1 MAITQRKR
9 ERGHIQSFGLILS
22 FSQKRVAQLGMRQMG
37 CRGIGRRYSMRI
49 AIDAM
54 GGDHAPQAVFEGVK
68 LVLPELN
75 KDVELVLYG
84 DETTIKDGLSA
95 LGVTDKRVSI
105 VATTEVV
112 GCDEQPTLAIR
123 KKKDSSMVR
132 AVEAVATGEAD
143 CVLSAGS
150 TGALLTGATLII
162 KRLKGV
168 KRPALATVMPTVD
181 SCVLL
186 LDCGANTD
194 CKSDY
199 LVQFGLMGSAYMQ
212 RVIGVSNPRVGLLNN
227 GAEEEKGNEL
237 TKEAHQ
243 LLKTAPIHFTGNCE
257 GRDVLSG
264 QFDVVVCDGF
274 DGNIVLKGTEGAAEL
289 IMGLLK
295 QGLMSSFRTK
305 IGALI
310 CKPAFKQL
318 KKKLDYTEYGGAPLL
333 GVNGGVI
340 KAHGS
345 SNGKSFRSAILQA
358 QKLVASDVT
367 RLLGEEIAKF
377 DLEGKAAE

>member
-1 MAITQRKR
+1 
-9 ERGHIQSFGLILS
+9 
-22 FSQKRVAQLGMRQMG
+22 
-37 CRGIGRRYSMRI
+37 MRI

-54 GGDHAPQAVFEGVK
+54 GGDHAPQAVLEGVK
-68 LVLPELN
+68 LVLTELN
-75 KDVELVLYG
+75 SDVNLALYG
-84 DETTIKDGLSA
+84 DEKIIREGLAA
-95 LGVTDKRVSI
+95 LGVNDKRVSI
-105 VATTEVV
+105 VATSEVI

-168 KRPALATVMPTVD
+168 KRPALATIMPTVD
-181 SCVLL
+181 SCMLL

-199 LVQFGLMGSAYMQ
+199 LVQFAMMGSAYMKS
-212 RVIGVSNPRVGLLNN
+212 VIGVNNPRVGLLSN

-237 TKEAHQ
+237 TKETHK
-243 LLKTAPIHFTGNCE
+243 LLKTAPVNFTGNCE
-257 GRDVLSG
+257 GMDVLSG
-264 QFDVVVCDGF
+264 EFDVVVCDGF
-274 DGNIVLKGTEGAAEL
+274 DGNIVLKGTEGAAAL

-295 QGLMSSFRTK
+295 QGLMSSLRNK

-345 SNGKSFRSAILQA
+345 SNGKSFRSAILQGV
-358 QKLVASDVT
+358 KLVSSDVT
-367 RLLGEEIAKF
+367 RLLGEEIASYGIEEKT
-377 DLEGKAAE
+377 AE

>member
-1 MAITQRKR
+1 
-9 ERGHIQSFGLILS
+9 
-22 FSQKRVAQLGMRQMG
+22 
-37 CRGIGRRYSMRI
+37 MRI

-54 GGDHAPQAVFEGVK
+54 GGDHAPTAVLEGVK
-68 LVLPELN
+68 LVLPEL
-75 KDVELVLYG
+75 KRDVTLALYG
-84 DETTIKDGLSA
+84 DESA
-95 LGVTDKRVSI
+95 LGKGLDEIGLKDARVEI
-105 VATTEVV
+105 VATTQVV
-112 GCDEQPTLAIR
+112 SCDEQPTLAIR

-132 AVEAVATGEAD
+132 AIEAVAEGQAD

-181 SCVLL
+181 ACALL

-199 LVQFGLMGSAYMQ
+199 LVQFALMGSAYMKS
-212 RVIGVSNPRVGLLNN
+212 VVGVENPRVGLLSN

-237 TKEAHQ
+237 TKETHR
-243 LLKTAPIHFTGNCE
+243 LLKTAPVRFTGNCE
-257 GRDVLSG
+257 ARDVLG
-264 QFDVVVCDGF
+264 GEFDVVVCDGF
-274 DGNIVLKGTEGAAEL
+274 DGNVVLKGTEGAAIL
-289 IMGLLK
+289 IMDLLK
-295 QGLMSSFRTK
+295 QGLMSSLRTK
-305 IGALI
+305 VGALI
-310 CKPAFKQL
+310 CKPAFKAL

-345 SNGKSFRSAILQA
+345 SNGKAFRSAILQA
-358 QKLVASDVT
+358 EKLVSSNVT
-367 RLLGEEIAKF
+367 QLLGEEIARYGIEEKPAGR
-377 DLEGKAAE
+377 DED

>member
-1 MAITQRKR
+1 
-9 ERGHIQSFGLILS
+9 
-22 FSQKRVAQLGMRQMG
+22 
-37 CRGIGRRYSMRI
+37 MRI

-54 GGDHAPQAVFEGVK
+54 GGDNAPGAVLEGVR
-68 LVLPELN
+68 LVLPELSN
-75 KDVELVLYG
+75 DVQIQLFGNEAAL
-84 DETTIKDGLSA
+84 KKGLA
-95 LGVTDKRVSI
+95 ELGVQDVRVSI
-105 VATTEVV
+105 VPTTEEI

-132 AVEAVATGEAD
+132 AVEAVASGEAD

-168 KRPALATVMPTVD
+168 KRPALATIMPTLD
-181 SCVLL
+181 SCALL

-199 LVQFGLMGSAYMQ
+199 LVQFALMGSAYMKS
-212 RVIGVSNPRVGLLNN
+212 VIGVNNPRVGLLSN

-237 TKEAHQ
+237 TKETHQ
-243 LLKTAPIHFTGNCE
+243 LLKTAPVRFTGNCE
-257 GRDVLSG
+257 ARDVLG
-264 QFDVVVCDGF
+264 GEFDVIVCDGF
-274 DGNIVLKGTEGAAEL
+274 DGNVVLKGTEGTAIL
-289 IMGLLK
+289 IMDLLK
-295 QGLMSSFRTK
+295 QGLMMNLRTK

-310 CKPAFKQL
+310 CKPAFRLL

-345 SNGKSFRSAILQA
+345 SNGKAFRSAILQA
-358 QKLVASDVT
+358 VKLVSSDVT
-367 RLLGEEIAKF
+367 RLLGEEIAGF
-377 DLEGKAAE
+377 GLPG

>member
-1 MAITQRKR
+1 MK
-9 ERGHIQSFGLILS
+9 
-22 FSQKRVAQLGMRQMG
+22 
-37 CRGIGRRYSMRI
+37 I

-75 KDVELVLYG
+75 KEVELVLYG

-132 AVEAVATGEAD
+132 AVEAVASGEAD

-199 LVQFGLMGSAYMQ
+199 LVQFALMGSAYMQ
-212 RVIGVSNPRVGLLNN
+212 RVIGVNKPRVGLLNN

-237 TKEAHQ
+237 TKETHQ
-243 LLKTAPIHFTGNCE
+243 LLKTAPVNFTGNCE
-257 GRDVLSG
+257 GRDVLG
-264 QFDVVVCDGF
+264 GEFDVVVCDGF
-274 DGNIVLKGTEGAAEL
+274 DGNIVLKGTEGAAGL
-289 IMGLLK
+289 IMDLLK
-295 QGLMSSFRTK
+295 QGLMSSVRTK

>member
-1 MAITQRKR
+1 
-9 ERGHIQSFGLILS
+9 
-22 FSQKRVAQLGMRQMG
+22 
-37 CRGIGRRYSMRI
+37 MRI

-54 GGDHAPQAVFEGVK
+54 GGDHAPQAVLEGVK
-68 LVLPELN
+68 LVLAEV
-75 KDVELVLYG
+75 KSDVQLALYG
-84 DETTIKDGLSA
+84 DEKVIREGLAA
-95 LGVTDKRVSI
+95 LNVSDTRVSI
-105 VATTEVV
+105 VATTEVI

-132 AVEAVATGEAD
+132 AVEAVAAGEAD

-162 KRLKGV
+162 KWLKGV

-199 LVQFGLMGSAYMQ
+199 LVQFALMGSAYMKS
-212 RVIGVSNPRVGLLNN
+212 VVGVNNPRVGLLSN

-237 TKEAHQ
+237 TKETHQ

-257 GRDVLSG
+257 GRDVLG
-264 QFDVVVCDGF
+264 GDFDVVVCDGF
-274 DGNIVLKGTEGAAEL
+274 DGNIVLKSTEGAAAL
-289 IMGLLK
+289 IMDLLK
-295 QGLMSSFRTK
+295 QGLMSSLRTK
-305 IGALI
+305 IGAAI
-310 CKPAFKQL
+310 CKPAFKVL

-345 SNGKSFRSAILQA
+345 SNGKSFRSAILQGV
-358 QKLVASDVT
+358 KLVSSNVT
-367 RLLGEEIAKF
+367 ELLGAEIAQYGI
-377 DLEGKAAE
+377 EE

>member
-1 MAITQRKR
+1 
-9 ERGHIQSFGLILS
+9 
-22 FSQKRVAQLGMRQMG
+22 
-37 CRGIGRRYSMRI
+37 MRI

-54 GGDHAPQAVFEGVK
+54 GGDNAPGAVLEGVK
-68 LVLPELN
+68 LVLPDLN
-75 KDVELVLYG
+75 SDAEIWLYG
-84 DETTIKDGLSA
+84 DETNLKDGLA
-95 LGVTDKRVSI
+95 KLGVADARVK
-105 VATTEVV
+105 VVPTTEVIS
-112 GCDEQPTLAIR
+112 CEEQPTLAIR

-132 AVEAVATGEAD
+132 AVEAVASGEAD

-168 KRPALATVMPTVD
+168 KRPALATIMPTLE
-181 SCVLL
+181 SCALL

-199 LVQFGLMGSAYMQ
+199 LVQFALMGSAYMKS
-212 RVIGVSNPRVGLLNN
+212 VIGIANPRVGLLNN

-237 TKEAHQ
+237 TKETHH
-243 LLKTAPIHFTGNCE
+243 LLKTAPVNFTGNCE
-257 GRDVLSG
+257 ARDVLG
-264 QFDVVVCDGF
+264 GEFDVVVCDGF
-274 DGNIVLKGTEGAAEL
+274 DGNVVLKGTEGTAIL
-289 IMGLLK
+289 IMDLLK
-295 QGLMSSFRTK
+295 QGLMMNLRTK

-310 CKPAFKQL
+310 CKPAFHLL

-345 SNGKSFRSAILQA
+345 SNGKAFRSAILQA
-358 QKLVASDVT
+358 VKLVSSDVT
-367 RLLGEEIAKF
+367 RLLGEEIAGF
-377 DLEGKAAE
+377 GLQE

>member
-1 MAITQRKR
+1 
-9 ERGHIQSFGLILS
+9 
-22 FSQKRVAQLGMRQMG
+22 
-37 CRGIGRRYSMRI
+37 MRI

-54 GGDHAPQAVFEGVK
+54 GGDNAPQAVLEGVK
-68 LVLPELN
+68 LVLPEL
-75 KDVELVLYG
+75 KGDVQLVLYG
-84 DETTIKDGLSA
+84 QEETLRSGLAA
-95 LGVTDKRVSI
+95 LEVNDPRVSI
-105 VATTEVV
+105 VATSEII

-132 AVEAVATGEAD
+132 AVEAVAQKEAD

-181 SCVLL
+181 SCTLL

-194 CKSDY
+194 CKSEY
-199 LVQFGLMGSAYMQ
+199 LVQFAMMGTAYMK
-212 RVIGVSNPRVGLLNN
+212 RVLGVENPRVGLLNN

-237 TKEAHQ
+237 TKQTYQ
-243 LLKTAPIHFTGNCE
+243 LLKSAPVHFTGNCE
-257 GRDVLSG
+257 GRDVLG
-264 QFDVVVCDGF
+264 GEFDVVVCDGF
-274 DGNIVLKGTEGAAEL
+274 DGNIVLKSTEGAAAL
-289 IMGLLK
+289 VMDLLK
-295 QGLMSSFRTK
+295 QGLMSSTRTK
-305 IGALI
+305 VGAAI
-310 CKPAFKQL
+310 CKPAFRML

-358 QKLVASDVT
+358 EKLVSSNVT
-367 RLLGEEIAKF
+367 ELLGAAIAEYGIEE
-377 DLEGKAAE
+377 

>member
-1 MAITQRKR
+1 MK
-9 ERGHIQSFGLILS
+9 
-22 FSQKRVAQLGMRQMG
+22 
-37 CRGIGRRYSMRI
+37 I

-54 GGDHAPQAVFEGVK
+54 GGDYAPLAVLEGVK
-68 LVLPELN
+68 LVLPELP
-75 KDVELVLYG
+75 KDAELILFG
-84 DETTIKDGLSA
+84 DEKQIRDGMTLVA
-95 LGVTDKRVSI
+95 LDDARVS
-105 VATTEVV
+105 VTATTQVI

-132 AVEAVATGEAD
+132 AVEAVAGGEAD

-150 TGALLTGATLII
+150 TGALLTGGTLII

-168 KRPALATVMPTVD
+168 KRPALATVLPTKE

-199 LVQFGLMGSAYMQ
+199 LVQFALMGSAYMKS
-212 RVIGVSNPRVGLLNN
+212 VLGVDNPRVGLLSN

-237 TKEAHQ
+237 TKETHA
-243 LLKTAPIHFTGNCE
+243 LLKTAPVNFTGNCE
-257 GRDVLSG
+257 ARDVLG
-264 QFDVVVCDGF
+264 GEFDVVVCDGF
-274 DGNIVLKGTEGAAEL
+274 DGNVVLKSTEGTAAL
-289 IMGLLK
+289 MMSLLK
-295 QGLMSSFRTK
+295 EGLTSSFMTK
-305 IGALI
+305 LGALLS
-310 CKPAFKQL
+310 KKAFQSL

-345 SNGKSFRSAILQA
+345 SNAKAFRSAILQA
-358 QKLVASDVT
+358 VRLVSSDVT
-367 RLLGEEIAKF
+367 GLVGAEIAAMGV
-377 DLEGKAAE
+377 EE

>member
-1 MAITQRKR
+1 MK
-9 ERGHIQSFGLILS
+9 
-22 FSQKRVAQLGMRQMG
+22 
-37 CRGIGRRYSMRI
+37 I

-54 GGDHAPQAVFEGVK
+54 GGDFAPKAVLEGVS
-68 LVLPELN
+68 LVLPELA

-84 DETTIKDGLSA
+84 DEAALKSGLQE
-95 LGVTDKRVSI
+95 LNITDTRVKTF
-105 VATTEVV
+105 ATSEVI

-123 KKKDSSMVR
+123 RKKDSSMVR
-132 AVEAVATGEAD
+132 AIEAVATGEAD

-168 KRPALATVMPTVD
+168 KRPALATVLPTLD
-181 SCVLL
+181 GCALL

-199 LVQFGLMGSAYMQ
+199 LVQFAIMGSAYMKS
-212 RVIGVSNPRVGLLNN
+212 VFGLKEPRVGLLNN

-237 TKEAHQ
+237 TKETHG
-243 LLKTAPIHFTGNCE
+243 LLKTAPVRFTGNCE
-257 GRDVLSG
+257 ARDVLG
-264 QFDVVVCDGF
+264 GEFDVVVCDGF
-274 DGNIVLKGTEGAAEL
+274 DGNVVLKGTEGTAIL
-289 IMGLLK
+289 MLSLLK
-295 QGLMSSFRTK
+295 QGLMMNLRTK
-305 IGALI
+305 IGALL

-345 SNGKSFRSAILQA
+345 SNGKAFRSAILQGV
-358 QKLVASDVT
+358 KLISSNATS
-367 RLLGEEIAKF
+367 LLGEQISQLAIE
-377 DLEGKAAE
+377 E